1 MQNRNNFQRNYI
13 IDMVSTLRCHLKY
26 LLNVYLFSK
35 TLAIGV
41 IQLCIDNADRYFG
54 NDKEIKIYKL
64 VNEEKIPIQ
73 EAKFLEGDF
82 LRVITPFKDEIE
94 AVVID
99 TTKEGFYFCNNHIL
113 DANLN
118 VIYEKDINLH
128 ELPIY
133 GRELSVNFTKLQ
145 GTVAYLSNSTPRNYG
160 HWFIYTLPMLE
171 VYWKFIDPQEI
182 DYYYVGEI
190 TNFKIETLTALGI
203 TKEKIVD
210 FPCKAD
216 RSITCVIN
224 RKLQNGGHQYPTSLA
239 YKLARNLFLPTQNY
253 SNNKYPKRLYVKR
266 GQVDHREVINDH
278 EVIEYLESI
287 GFEALTMDG
296 RATKEEAEIF
306 YSADVIISVCG
317 SALTNLLFIRE
328 GITVIEIFPYG
339 YLDGHFYA
347 LANYSQAKYFYII
360 GEKIP
365 HNSTIP
371 HLSNVKVNINKL
383 KQICKLANLV

>member
-1 MQNRNNFQRNYI
+1 MKNRNNFQRNYI
-13 IDMVSTLRCHLKY
+13 IDTVSTLRSQLKY
-26 LLNVYLFSK
+26 QLKVNLLSQPF
-35 TLAIGV
+35 ARGV
-41 IQLCIDNADRYFG
+41 IQLCIDNVDRYFG

-64 VNEEKIPIQ
+64 VNQEKISIQ
-73 EAKFLEGDF
+73 EAKFIEGDF
-82 LRVITPFKDEIE
+82 LRVITPFQDEIE

-99 TTKEGFYFCNNHIL
+99 TSKNGFCFCNNHIF
-113 DANLN
+113 DENLN
-118 VIYEKDINLH
+118 VIYEKDIH
-128 ELPIY
+128 FYELPIY
-133 GRELSVNFTKLQ
+133 GCELSANFTKLQ
-145 GTVAYLSNSTPRNYG
+145 GTVAYLSNATPKNYG

-171 VYWKFIDPQEI
+171 VYWRFIDKQEI

-190 TNFKIETLTALGI
+190 TNFKIETLAALGI
-203 TKEKIVD
+203 NKEKIVD

-216 RSITCVIN
+216 RAITCVIN
-224 RKLQNGGHQYPTSLA
+224 RKVQNGGHQYPTSLA
-239 YKLARNLFLPTQNY
+239 YWLARNIFLPKKNY

-296 RATKEEAEIF
+296 RTTKEEAEIF

-328 GITVIEIFPYG
+328 GITVIEIFPFG

-347 LANYSQAKYFYII
+347 LANYSQANYFYII
-360 GEKIP
+360 GEKIA

-371 HLSNVKVNINKL
+371 HLSNLKVNINKL
-383 KQICKLANLV
+383 KKICKLANLV

>member
-1 MQNRNNFQRNYI
+1 MKNRNNFQINYI
-13 IDMVSTLRCHLKY
+13 HDTALILYIKLKY
-26 LLNVYLFSK
+26 LLKAYILLK
-35 TLAIGV
+35 PLATGV
-41 IQLCIDNADRYFG
+41 IQLCIDNADKYFG
-54 NDKEIKIYKL
+54 NDKEVKIYKL
-64 VNEEKIPIQ
+64 VNQEKTPIQ
-73 EAKFLEGDF
+73 KAKFLESDY
-82 LRVITPFKDEIE
+82 LRVITPFKDEFE

-99 TTKEGFYFCNNHIL
+99 TTNKEFCFCNNHIFA
-113 DANLN
+113 ANLK
-118 VIYEKDINLH
+118 VIYEKDIDFY

-133 GRELSVNFTKLQ
+133 GCELSVNFTKLQ
-145 GTVAYLSNSTPRNYG
+145 GTVAYLSNSTPQNYG

-171 VYWKFIDPQEI
+171 VYWKFFDKQEI

-203 TKEKIVD
+203 EKERIVD
-210 FPCKAD
+210 FPCIAD
-216 RSITCVIN
+216 RSVTCVIN
-224 RKLQNGGHQYPTSLA
+224 RKLQNGGYQYPTSFA
-239 YKLARNLFLPTQNY
+239 YKLARNLFLPAKNY
-253 SNNKYPKRLYVKR
+253 LNNKYPKRLYVKR
-266 GQVDHREVINDH
+266 GQVNYREVINDH

-296 RATKEEAEIF
+296 RTTKEEAEIF

-328 GITVIEIFPYG
+328 GIKVIEIFPFG

-347 LANYSQAKYFYII
+347 LANYSKANYFYMI

-383 KQICKLANLV
+383 QKICKLAGLV

>member
-1 MQNRNNFQRNYI
+1 MKSRNNFQINYI
-13 IDMVSTLRCHLKY
+13 YDQAIILYSKFKY
-26 LLNVYLFSK
+26 LLKAYILSK
-35 TLAIGV
+35 PLARGV

-64 VNEEKIPIQ
+64 VNQEKVPIQ

-94 AVVID
+94 VVVID
-99 TTKEGFYFCNNHIL
+99 TTKEGFCFCNNHIL

-118 VIYEKDINLH
+118 VIYEKDINFH

-133 GRELSVNFTKLQ
+133 GRELSVKFTKLK
-145 GTVAYLSNSTPRNYG
+145 GTVAYLSNTDPQNYG

-171 VYWKFIDPQEI
+171 VYWKFINQQEI
-182 DYYYVGEI
+182 DYYYVGDV

-203 TKEKIVD
+203 NKEKIVD
-210 FPCKAD
+210 FPCIAD

-224 RKLQNGGHQYPTSLA
+224 RKVQNGGHQYPTSLA
-239 YKLARNLFLPTQNY
+239 YKLARNVFLPTKNY

-287 GFEALTMDG
+287 GFEALAMDD

-328 GITVIEIFPYG
+328 GITVIEIFPFG

-347 LANYSQAKYFYII
+347 VANYSKANYFYII

-365 HNSTIP
+365 NNSTIP